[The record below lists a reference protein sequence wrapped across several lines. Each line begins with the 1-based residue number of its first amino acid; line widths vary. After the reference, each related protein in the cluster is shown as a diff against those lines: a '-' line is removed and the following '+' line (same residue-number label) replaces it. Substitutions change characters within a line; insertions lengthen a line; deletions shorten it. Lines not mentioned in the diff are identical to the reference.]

1 MALEVT
7 ASAMVPAPPDHV
19 FGLISET
26 AMYSEWV
33 TGTDAVTR
41 TDGPAR
47 EGSTYDEVNP
57 ILGPWKAKTRW
68 RVVEHEAPRRSR
80 HETGDIP
87 LSSHFEVVMEVAPEG
102 DASRVTITLRGDP
115 AYGPIGA
122 VFARLMQGQVA
133 RDNRSSVEAFA
144 ELATRE
150 LSAQQ
155 ARA

>member
-7 ASAMVPAPPDHV
+7 ASAIVPSSPDDV
-19 FGLISET
+19 FALLSDT
-26 AMYSEWV
+26 ARYSEWV

-47 EGSTYDEVNP
+47 EGSTYDEINP
-57 ILGPWKAKTRW
+57 VLGPWKAKTHW

-80 HETGDIP
+80 HKTGDIP

-102 DASRVTITLRGDP
+102 DASRVTMTLRGEP
-115 AYGPIGA
+115 ALGPVGA
-122 VFARLMQGQVA
+122 VFARLMQGQVE
-133 RDNRSSVEAFA
+133 RDNRRSVEAFA

-150 LSAQQ
+150 LGAQ

>member
-7 ASAMVPAPPDHV
+7 ASAMVPAPPDQV

-26 AMYSEWV
+26 NRYSEWV
-33 TGTDAVTR
+33 TGTEAVTR
-41 TDGPAR
+41 TDGPAS

-57 ILGPWKAKTRW
+57 ILGPWKANTHW
-68 RVVEHEAPRRSR
+68 RVVEHEPPRRTVHS
-80 HETGDIP
+80 TGDIP

-102 DASRVTITLRGDP
+102 DASRVTMTLRGEP
-115 AYGPIGA
+115 ALGPIGA
-122 VFARLMQGQVA
+122 VFASLMKGQVN
-133 RDNRSSVEAFA
+133 RDNRRSVEDFA

-150 LSAQQ
+150 LGAQ